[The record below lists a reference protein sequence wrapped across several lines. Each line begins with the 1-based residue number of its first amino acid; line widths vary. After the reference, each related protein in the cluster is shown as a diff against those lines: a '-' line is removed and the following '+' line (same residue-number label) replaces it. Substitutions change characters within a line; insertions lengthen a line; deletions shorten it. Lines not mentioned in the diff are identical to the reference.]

1 MNKLKKIFTNV
12 RVIIVLIAIILSI
25 VAISPNFAKKGVAIR
40 NIMPN
45 SAASLSGIEN
55 PRPTTAPMKRERI
68 LSINNVLINT
78 VADYYKFLET
88 LQPNMTLQLKT
99 NKGFYKL
106 TAKEETRTI
115 ELNETV
121 TKTINETI
129 QVNETINN
137 TLTLVNKTIT
147 NTFEVPKTETI
158 GLGVAEDIGLDVYE
172 APTTNIRK
180 GLDLQGG
187 VRILL
192 KPEKKLSENDMDFL
206 LAGMKERL
214 NVYGLSD
221 LIIRQAG
228 DLSGNQF
235 ILVEIAGGNDKDV
248 EALKQQGKFEAK
260 IEDDVVFRGG
270 NDIKYVC
277 RSADC
282 AGIDPATGCSQS
294 GDAWFCNF
302 RFSITL
308 SQEAAQKQADLTK
321 DLDVVTSE
329 NKQQYLSKKLT
340 LYLDNQEVDELSI
353 GADLKG
359 RAVTDI
365 QISGSGIG
373 ITQQEAAFDALNNM
387 KRLQTILITGSLP
400 VKLEIIKT
408 DSISPVLGEEFVKNA
423 LFIGLLSFVI
433 VAIIIFIR
441 YRKLKISIPILATMI
456 AELLI
461 LLGVAAL
468 IGWNLDLAAIAGI
481 IVVIGTGVN
490 DQVVIS
496 DEILRGEK
504 SAMISGLKER
514 IKRAFSIIMA
524 AYFTIVVAMVP
535 LFFAGAGLLK
545 GFALTTMIG
554 VSAGVFI
561 TRPAYASVIEIL
573 LKE

>member
-1 MNKLKKIFTNV
+1 MNKLKKTFTNV
-12 RVIIVLIAIILSI
+12 RVIVLLIVIILSI
-25 VAISPNFAKKGVAIR
+25 VAISPNFLSHGAAIR
-40 NIMPN
+40 SVKPN
-45 SAASLSGIEN
+45 SAASLAGIEN
-55 PRPTTAPMKRERI
+55 PKPTTAPMKREKI
-68 LSINNVLINT
+68 LSINNRPVNT
-78 VADYYKFLET
+78 VADYYESLNT
-88 LQPNMTLQLKT
+88 LKPNITIQLKT
-99 NKGFYKL
+99 NKGIYKL
-106 TAKEETRTI
+106 AVKEKTKTT
-115 ELNETV
+115 ELNETI
-121 TKTINETI
+121 TKTINETV
-129 QVNETINN
+129 QANETING
-137 TLTLVNKTIT
+137 TITLVNKTIT
-147 NTFEVPKTETI
+147 KTIQLPKTETI
-158 GLGVAEDIGLDVYE
+158 GLGIAEDIGLEVYE

-192 KPEKKLSENDMDFL
+192 KPEKKLSEKDMEFL
-206 LAGMKERL
+206 LASMKERL
-214 NVYGLSD
+214 NIYGLTD
-221 LIIRQAG
+221 LVVREAG

-260 IEDDVVFRGG
+260 IENDVVFTGG

-282 AGIDPATGCSQS
+282 AGIDPSRGCGQS
-294 GDAWFCNF
+294 NDRWFCDF

-308 SQEAAQKQADLTK
+308 SPEAANRQAELTK
-321 DLDVVTSE
+321 ALDVVTSE
-329 NKQQYLSKKLT
+329 NKQQYLSKKLG
-340 LYLDNQEVDELSI
+340 LYLDDIKVDELSI

-365 QISGSGIG
+365 QISGSGTG
-373 ITQQEAAFDALNNM
+373 ISREEAAFDALNNM
-387 KRLQTILITGSLP
+387 KKLQTILITGSLP

-408 DSISPVLGEEFVKNA
+408 DSISPLLGEEFVKNA
-423 LFIGLLSFVI
+423 LFIGLLAFVV
-433 VAIIIFIR
+433 VAVIIFIR
-441 YRKLKISIPILATMI
+441 YRKFEISIPILCTMI

-461 LLGVAAL
+461 LLGIAAL

-504 SAMISGLKER
+504 SAMFSGLKER
-514 IKRAFSIIMA
+514 IKRAFFIIMA
-524 AYFTIVVAMVP
+524 AYSTNVVSMLP
-535 LFFAGAGLLK
+535 LLFAGAGLLK
-545 GFALTTMIG
+545 GFAITTIIG

-561 TRPAYASVIEIL
+561 TRPAYASVIEVL